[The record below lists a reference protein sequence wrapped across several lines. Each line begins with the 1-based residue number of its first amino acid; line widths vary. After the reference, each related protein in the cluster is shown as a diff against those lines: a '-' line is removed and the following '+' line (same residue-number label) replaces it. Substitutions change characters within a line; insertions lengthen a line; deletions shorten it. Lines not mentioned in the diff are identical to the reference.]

1 MVVATYAGELVE
13 TVLSIETINSYLK
26 EVVFEKTKKKIKNMG
41 QIFPTTFS
49 KAVDR
54 VVKEKNTL
62 EEAQSMQAQRGIS
75 GLSVDTLF

>member
-1 MVVATYAGELVE
+1 
-13 TVLSIETINSYLK
+13 
-26 EVVFEKTKKKIKNMG
+26 MG

-54 VVKEKNTL
+54 GVKEKNTL
-62 EEAQSMQAQRGIS
+62 EEAKSMQAQRGVS